1 MASSWRGH
9 WPLGLLLFVFVALA
23 SFYNVANPI
32 FEAPDELWHFQ
43 FVRLLA
49 AGDGLPVLQEDPEQN
64 VAGQEG
70 GQPPLYHLLAALAI
84 SSIDTGDFKSVSV
97 PSPYLQHIGPG
108 PNVVV
113 HSARE
118 DFPYRGTTLA
128 VHVDRLLSTII
139 GAGTVLLTYLL
150 AIEALN
156 GKKRLSLGAAAVVAF
171 IPEFLFLSASI
182 NNDNLIIMES
192 ALALYLSVRALNR
205 GLGPF
210 GVLALGLT
218 LAAAPLT
225 KVSGVA
231 LAPLAFSAF
240 GLRAWRERS
249 FAPLRPI
256 LLLAPMAAAA
266 AGWWFFRNWSLYGDP
281 LGLKMFI
288 AAAGGDTPVLTLDR
302 LWAEAHG
309 IWVSTWALFGWSSI
323 EASPPFYVL
332 YAAICLIGGLGLI
345 RLARNG
351 ERGEGVVSRSL
362 GVVLVLWTLT
372 FMALVAQYMR
382 MISGMQGRL
391 FFPALPAIAVLLIAG
406 MGEMMPRGLE
416 RRWTAALAAVLF
428 VPALLAPILYI
439 MPAYSQ
445 VGLLSE
451 EQISSIPHRVDVRYG
466 ESMELLGY
474 LMDRREVGPG
484 QPLVITLYWQA
495 LVKPDRYYTVFIHTF
510 DAWGNALGGF
520 DGLLGKEYPTAA
532 WLAGSALQETYRF
545 DVAEPRER
553 PSAVRIEV
561 GLYPLSSPTR
571 LPAFDAHGRAVGT
584 AVAVATAKATAS
596 PVQQPEAFRRE
607 ARLEDG
613 LILAGYEIPA
623 SGLRPGQVVE
633 GRLWWKAEAAPGH
646 DYTVFVQLIGPGGL
660 VSQYDARPRANTY
673 PTSLWDA
680 GEMVEDFFRLS
691 IPQDA
696 GAGTYRFIAGMYD
709 VVTGTRLKSDGTDH
723 IVLGELYLGNETR
736 SLP

>member
-43 FVRLLA
+43 FVRVLA
-49 AGDGLPVLQEDPEQN
+49 AGGGLPVLQEDPEQN

-84 SSIDTGDFKSVSV
+84 SWIDTSDFLSVSI
-97 PSPYLQHIGPG
+97 PSPYLQRIGAG

-118 DFPYRGTTLA
+118 DFPYHGATLA
-128 VHVDRLLSTII
+128 VHVDRFLSTVI

-150 AIEALN
+150 ALETLN
-156 GKKRLSLGAAAVVAF
+156 GNKRLALGAAAITAF

-182 NNDNLIIMES
+182 NNDNLIIMVS
-192 ALALYLSVRALNR
+192 ALALFLSVRALNR
-205 GLGPF
+205 GLGP
-210 GVLALGLT
+210 GGALALGLT

-225 KVSGVA
+225 KVSGAA
-231 LAPLAFSAF
+231 LAPLAFSAL

-249 FAPLRPI
+249 LLPLRPV

-266 AGWWFFRNWSLYGDP
+266 SGWWLIRNWSLYGDP

-288 AAAGGDTPVLTLDR
+288 AAAGGDTPILTPER

-309 IWVSTWALFGWSSI
+309 IWVSTWALFGWSNL
-323 EASPPFYVL
+323 EADPAL
-332 YAAICLIGGLGLI
+332 YTIYGAICLISLLGI
-345 RLARNG
+345 ARLVRNG
-351 ERGEGVVSRSL
+351 GRHERILSRSF
-362 GVVLVLWTLT
+362 GVILVLWTVT

-406 MGEMMPRGLE
+406 MGEMAPRGWAS
-416 RRWTAALAAVLF
+416 RWTGVLGVLLF
-428 VPALLAPILYI
+428 LPALLAPILYI
-439 MPAYSQ
+439 VPAYSQ

-466 ESMELLGY
+466 DSIELLGY
-474 LMDRREVGPG
+474 RMDRREVGPG
-484 QPLVITLYWQA
+484 QPLEITLYWQA
-495 LVKPDRYYTVFIHTF
+495 LVKPTRDYTVFIHAF

-532 WLAGSALQETYRF
+532 WLAGSALEETYLI
-545 DVAEPRER
+545 DLAEPQDR

-561 GLYPLSSPTR
+561 GLYPLSSSTR
-571 LPAFDAHGRAVGT
+571 LPAYDAQGRSVVT
-584 AVAVATAKATAS
+584 AVAVAMAKAKDSAA
-596 PVQQPEAFRRE
+596 QPPAAIRQET
-607 ARLEDG
+607 RLEDG
-613 LILAGYEIPA
+613 LALAGYEIPA
-623 SGLRPGQVVE
+623 TGLHPGQVIE
-633 GRLWWKAEAAPGH
+633 GRLWWKAETAPNH

-660 VSQYDARPRANTY
+660 VSQYDAKPRANSY
-673 PTSLWDA
+673 PTSVWDA
-680 GEMVEDFFRLS
+680 GEVVQDFFRLS
-691 IPQDA
+691 VPP
-696 GAGTYRFIAGMYD
+696 GAEVGTYRLIAGMYD
-709 VVTGTRLKSDGTDH
+709 VATGIRLRSNGIDH
-723 IVLGELYLGNETR
+723 IVLGELYLTR
-736 SLP
+736 IPSVP